1 MSAPRL
7 AVLRSGMVTALGL
20 SAPATCTALRAGLT
34 NPSETRFADA
44 QGEWIMSYAVPLALR
59 GRAKLVAMAA
69 AAIEECLEGMP
80 REDWPKIA
88 LLLCVAER
96 TRAGRCNG
104 LEDTLLAEITQHL
117 GADKFAAQSGVLP
130 YGRVSCAVALRESRK
145 LLQAGTV
152 SAVLIVAVDSLIS
165 AATLSAFEKD
175 GRLLTP
181 QNSDGFIPGE
191 GACALLIGAEC
202 SQPHLSIS
210 GLGFATETAFIGA
223 EQPLRAD
230 GLTAAVSSALAD
242 AGCAM
247 HDLDFRITDISGE
260 HYYFKEAALVL
271 LRTLRQRKEEFDFWH
286 PAEGIG
292 ETGSVIGPALLA
304 VASAAGKG
312 GYAPGNAMLLHAAND
327 SGERAAIIAHY
338 VTGHVQ

>member
-20 SAPATCTALRAGLT
+20 TAPATCAALRAGLT
-34 NPSETRFADA
+34 NPTESRFVDA
-44 QGEWIMSYAVPLALR
+44 QGEWIMSYAVPLTLQ
-59 GRAKLVAMAA
+59 GRAKLVSMAS
-69 AAIEECLEGMP
+69 AAIEECLDDVP
-80 REDWPKIA
+80 REDWKNIA

-96 TRAGRCNG
+96 TRAGRCDG
-104 LEDTLLAEITQHL
+104 LEDVLLAEITERL
-117 GADKFAAQSGVLP
+117 GGEKFAPQSGVLP

-145 LLQAGTV
+145 LLQTGTV
-152 SAVLIVAVDSLIS
+152 GAVLIVAVDSLIS
-165 AATLSAFEKD
+165 AATLRAFEKD
-175 GRLLTP
+175 GRVLTP

-202 SQPHLSIS
+202 AQPHLSIS
-210 GLGFATETAFIGA
+210 GLGFATESAFIGA

-230 GLTAAVSSALAD
+230 GLTAAVSAALAD

-247 HDLDFRITDISGE
+247 HDLDFRITDVSGE

-292 ETGSVIGPALLA
+292 ETGSVIGPGLLA
-304 VASAAGKG
+304 VASAAGRG

-327 SGERAAIIAHY
+327 SGERAAIIAQY
-338 VTGHVQ
+338 VTGHV